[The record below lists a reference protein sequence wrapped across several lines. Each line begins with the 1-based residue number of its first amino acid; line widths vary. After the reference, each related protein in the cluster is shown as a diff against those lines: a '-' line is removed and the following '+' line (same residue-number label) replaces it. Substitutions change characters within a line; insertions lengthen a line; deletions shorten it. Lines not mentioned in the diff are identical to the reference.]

1 MVFHRV
7 FCGAA
12 VSLALLAPVDPG
24 KRGFDAVG
32 GIVGKGQA
40 DSAGGCDRQQMAVA
54 NAIGP
59 DRLLQGHRQT
69 AGKSAFLQVPLN
81 IKAGKT
87 APFPG
92 QCDGGGVGSVSHA
105 GGDANG
111 HVAPSR
117 FVIAQAQQ
125 GQYVA
130 HAGEAD
136 ADPALGGGLRPLL
149 GQRPEGQV
157 QHVVQGADLRHD
169 HGSKGVKVKSCH
181 ATHIKRMAHKA
192 RQNDGPEI
200 AAAIGWKRLLATG
213 VGGRNVFAVTQV
225 VVLVDLIQK
234 QHAGLGKVVGR
245 AHHDVPQL
253 SRGQGLVHP
262 QAIGP
267 LPRPTRLK
275 R

>member
-1 MVFHRV
+1 MVLHRV
-7 FCGAA
+7 LGGMPIRF
-12 VSLALLAPVDPG
+12 ALLAPVHPG
-24 KRGFDAVG
+24 KRGLDAVG
-32 GIVGKGQA
+32 GVVGKGQA
-40 DSAGGCDRQQMAVA
+40 DGAGRCDRQQMAVA

-92 QCDGGGVGSVSHA
+92 QCDGGGVGGIAHA

-111 HVAPSR
+111 HVTPSR

-125 GQYVA
+125 GQHVA

-149 GQRPEGQV
+149 GQRPKSQL
-157 QHVVQGADLRHD
+157 QHVVQGADLGHD
-169 HGSKGVKVKSCH
+169 HGGKSLEVKGCH

-234 QHAGLGKVVGR
+234 QHAGLGKVVG
-245 AHHDVPQL
+245 
-253 SRGQGLVHP
+253 
-262 QAIGP
+262 
-267 LPRPTRLK
+267 
-275 R
+275 